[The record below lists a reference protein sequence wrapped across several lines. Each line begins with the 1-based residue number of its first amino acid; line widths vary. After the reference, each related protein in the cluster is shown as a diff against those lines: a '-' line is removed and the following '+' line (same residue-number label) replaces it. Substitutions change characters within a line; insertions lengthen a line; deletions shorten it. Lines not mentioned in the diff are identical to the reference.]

1 MYATISRETGV
12 VRTISW
18 DRTVCE
24 AEQKF
29 QESFGE
35 RHLVVKIPQMMLD
48 GFGAQLLALYKEVVS
63 E

>member
-12 VRTISW
+12 VRNISW
-18 DRTVCE
+18 DRKVCE
-24 AEQKF
+24 IEKER

-35 RHLVVKIPQMMLD
+35 RHLVVKIPQFMLD
-48 GFGAQLLALYKEVVS
+48 DMGRMILEMFEEVFA

>member
-12 VRTISW
+12 VRTVAY
-18 DRTVCE
+18 DREVCE
-24 AEQKF
+24 AEKRF

-35 RHLVVKIPQMMLD
+35 RHLVVKIPQLMLD
-48 GFGAQLLALYKEVVS
+48 DMGRTLLDMYEEVTA